1 MTTVAPI
8 PLRPLNRTRR
18 RSSSVNA
25 ISDSSPTS
33 SSSEFDP
40 HHARWTRGSRPDGK
54 RCKRSRTATQQQRDG
69 SFAQPPSPLKH
80 SQRPFPAP
88 YEDAAFWDQP
98 SPFSSRLPPLA
109 PTFGFPA
116 PPPDP
121 SSLFSTSTT
130 FTTSTTDFAL
140 PSSSSQ
146 RARYRHAS
154 AGSPSST
161 NTFPFQQPSPDSS
174 PKPYSTTFDDSS
186 FSSLH
191 SSAPPSPPSASTT
204 PPSPLAFG
212 FTSAADVAAP
222 LFLGTPLT
230 SSAPSGMVLCDLD
243 EDVPGT
249 AAAEEEEDRKE
260 AERLHH
266 AAFEQLRKATQAE
279 EEGFVERMRRWEV
292 ERAQDRARAVRDDS
306 ARLASGSADGGDEAD
321 DDELE
326 VTLDHPP
333 LDGRLRCAGAAKAPN
348 PAGSVEVDE
357 LARRMR
363 GGACELEDYALVR
376 EVQARS
382 AAANA

>member
-25 ISDSSPTS
+25 ISDSSPSS

-40 HHARWTRGSRPDGK
+40 QHPRWTRGNRPDGK
-54 RCKRSRTATQQQRDG
+54 RCKRTRTANQHQRDG

-80 SQRPFPAP
+80 SQQPFPAP
-88 YEDAAFWDQP
+88 CEDAPFWDQP

-116 PPPDP
+116 PP
-121 SSLFSTSTT
+121 T
-130 FTTSTTDFAL
+130 FATSTTDFAL
-140 PSSSSQ
+140 PSSSSH
-146 RARYRHAS
+146 RARSRHAS
-154 AGSPSST
+154 AGSPSSN

-212 FTSAADVAAP
+212 FTGAANPAPP
-222 LFLGTPLT
+222 LFLSTALT
-230 SSAPSGMVLCDLD
+230 SSAPTAMILCDLD
-243 EDVPGT
+243 ENVPG
-249 AAAEEEEDRKE
+249 AAAAEEEEEEDRKE
-260 AERLHH
+260 AERLHR
-266 AAFEQLRKATQAE
+266 AAFEQLRKATQVE
-279 EEGFVERMRRWEV
+279 EEGFVDRLRRWEA
-292 ERAQDRARAVRDDS
+292 ERAQDRARAVRDES
-306 ARLASGSADGGDEAD
+306 ARLGSGSVDGGDEAD
-321 DDELE
+321 DDEVE
-326 VTLDHPP
+326 VTLDHPAP
-333 LDGRLRCAGAAKAPN
+333 EGRLRCAGAAKVPN
-348 PAGSVEVDE
+348 PVASAEVDE
-357 LARRMR
+357 LARRLR

-382 AAANA
+382 TAANA